1 MEGISYCAPGHIFCK
16 AQKILLAVDGSE
28 GSARA
33 ATVAFEIAQ
42 MTKSKLYIVHVVPI
56 PIVKQIALMSD
67 GDVEEILLKYAAKGE
82 KLLEGVMKTS
92 EEYRLDVEMILER
105 GSPPERIVAQVNEKE
120 VDLIVIGSKGATGGG
135 SRSGLGSS
143 VERVT
148 YSVDIPVL
156 IVK

>member
-33 ATVAFEIAQ
+33 ATVAFEVAE
-42 MTKSKLYIVHVVPI
+42 MTKSKLFVVHVIPI
-56 PIVKQIALMSD
+56 PIVKQVALMSD
-67 GDVEEILLKYAAKGE
+67 GDANEILVKYAAKGE
-82 KLLEGVMKTS
+82 KLLEGVSKAAS
-92 EEYRLDVEMILER
+92 DYGLELELILER
-105 GSPPERIVAQVNEKE
+105 GSPPERIVAQVIEKE
-120 VDLIVIGSKGATGGG
+120 VDLIIIGARGATGGG

-148 YSVDIPVL
+148 YAVDIPVL
-156 IVK
+156 VVK